1 MAAAS
6 GNGSTQELQ
15 DLLAHARQAGTRS
28 GDLDEIVHE
37 VVSWRATE
45 INNRGLEA
53 QLRYLTGT
61 IGPAQTRE
69 LLQAGPDGNEEQ
81 PARHDTHSQGETP

>member
-6 GNGSTQELQ
+6 ANGAQELR
-15 DLLAHARQAGTRS
+15 DLLALARQLATRS
-28 GDLDEIVHE
+28 ADLAEIVCE

-53 QLRYLTGT
+53 QISYLTGT